1 MPENSTS
8 TQMRIVSI
16 REVSFMMSSGKMPDD
31 VTSESIQLGFS
42 NQIQLDIENDK
53 IALIFGVRYE
63 LKGEVILDC
72 TYRFEF
78 EVKSLA
84 KFVTINEDNSAT
96 ISSIMPHLIS
106 VTTGT
111 MRGILVMKTAGTN
124 FSKYPLPM
132 IDPEQLTVNLA

>member
-1 MPENSTS
+1 
-8 TQMRIVSI
+8 MRIVSI

>member
-1 MPENSTS
+1 
-8 TQMRIVSI
+8 
-16 REVSFMMSSGKMPDD
+16 MMSSGKMPDD